1 GRQGLGDV
9 GQQTSGDE
17 DGPGGG
23 DIGGDLHAGGDLVV
37 EDGQAHGAAGLGGD
51 EDSGEDRSGRTVGQS
66 LGCPGDRVG
75 ENVAIDF
82 ELQGGCFRVHFT
94 PSGCPPEL
102 LRASGTRLRVWKA
115 LARYCSENFT
125 QPIRFLPSSA
135 GPGEKGA
142 MDSGSRIRESPEI
155 LCSNISRL
163 VHPCSHRTPCLLHI
177 ERSSR
182 WRVPSRQL
190 NSLGGGISRCGHCGQ
205 MLSTSEQS
213 GAAAICEHVD
223 ALCTTAGTS
232 VGACV
237 STSV

>member
-1 GRQGLGDV
+1 
-9 GQQTSGDE
+9 
-17 DGPGGG
+17 
-23 DIGGDLHAGGDLVV
+23 
-37 EDGQAHGAAGLGGD
+37 QAHGAAGLGGD
-51 EDSGEDRSGRTVGQS
+51 EDSGEDRSGRAVGQS

-94 PSGCPPEL
+94 PSGWPPEL

-135 GPGEKGA
+135 GPGETGA

-163 VHPCSHRTPCLLHI
+163 VHPCSHRTPCLPHI

-182 WRVPSRQL
+182 WRVPPREL
-190 NSLGGGISRCGHCGQ
+190 NSLGSSISTCGSCGPT
-205 MLSTSEQS
+205 LPTSAES
-213 GAAAICEHVD
+213 GAAAICEHWD
-223 ALCTTAGTS
+223 APCTTTGTS
-232 VGACV
+232 AGAGVG
-237 STSV
+237 TSA